1 VNRLLLLSVI
11 AAGLLLVG
19 VIYLIRTRRLH
30 ERFALIWLAGAIGI
44 AILIIWESA
53 LTAIAD
59 WVGIA
64 YPPNV
69 LFVIIGAFILWAL
82 LHVSVVLTRLIKQN
96 VQLAQR
102 VALLEAELEDLR
114 RAPGHDAPM
123 QQGDDE
129 TAAAP

>member
-1 VNRLLLLSVI
+1 MNRLLLLSVI
-11 AAGLLLVG
+11 AAALLLVG

-44 AILIIWESA
+44 AVLIIWEPA

-69 LFVIIGAFILWAL
+69 LFVIIGGFILWAL
-82 LHVSVVLTRLIKQN
+82 LHMSVVLTRLLKQN

-102 VALLEAELEDLR
+102 VALLEAEVEDLR
-114 RAPGHDAPM
+114 RGPGQDAPM
-123 QQGDDE
+123 HQGDDN
-129 TAAAP
+129 TAAVP

>member
-1 VNRLLLLSVI
+1 MNRLLLFSVI
-11 AAGLLLVG
+11 ASALLLVG

-44 AILIIWESA
+44 AVLTVWETA
-53 LTAIAD
+53 LTGIAD

-69 LFVIIGAFILWAL
+69 LFVLAGGFVLWAL
-82 LHVSVVLTRLIKQN
+82 LHTAVVLTRLLKQN

-102 VALLEAELEDLR
+102 LALLEAELDDVR
-114 RAPGHDAPM
+114 RAGGHDSVMP
-123 QQGDDE
+123 QENDDRRAG
-129 TAAAP
+129 T